1 MQLPEFHYPMFVTT
15 PEEKALLRKAELH
28 LANNCYQIYG
38 LCGATADVSENGVNS
53 DTWQSLQYKI
63 KRSMQG
69 KTYIDDA
76 SELKATLQLLTT
88 TATQYIEGKNL
99 IRRIWITKL
108 LSYKE

>member
-28 LANNCYQIYG
+28 LANNCYKVYG
-38 LCGATADVSENGVNS
+38 ICAAIADVSENEVNS
-53 DTWQSLQYKI
+53 YTWQKLRYKI
-63 KRSMQG
+63 GRSMQG

-88 TATQYIEGKNL
+88 TATQYVEGKNL

-108 LSYKE
+108 LNYK